1 MVSIRAI
8 YHDGQ
13 LRLLDPINLREGQE
27 IQIHIVEQPDSLT
40 QAIADLLI
48 SVGEREAEIAGYDES
63 AAQQRL
69 DVALS
74 GQRPLSE
81 IILEERHDRA

>member
-40 QAIADLLI
+40 QALADMLI
-48 SVGEREAEIAGYDES
+48 LIGESESALTGYDES

-69 DVALS
+69 DAALS

-81 IILEERHDRA
+81 IILEERHERE